1 MSDIR
6 IEVFNGLYD
15 NYDAYERLLGY
26 ISNKTDC
33 SGYGFNCS
41 LKTSIIE
48 QFRLSETCS
57 HHTNAQKIWHFTI
70 TFAERWK
77 HTDLLQI
84 AVKVSSLFA
93 SEYQVLF
100 GLDTEKGRPHLH
112 FGVNAF
118 SYHPDAPVLSKDKMY
133 PCLVYIQ
140 QLLEKLYPN
149 KTVTL
154 QFQGKRG
161 NYV

>member
-48 QFRLSETCS
+48 QFHLSETCS

-70 TFAERWK
+70 TFKECWK
-77 HTDLLQI
+77 DTDLLQMAMTI
-84 AVKVSSLFA
+84 SSLFS
-93 SEYQVLF
+93 SEYQILY
-100 GLDTEKGRPHLH
+100 GLDKEKGRPHLH
-112 FGVNAF
+112 FGVNVF
-118 SYHPDAPVLSKDKMY
+118 SYHPDTPVLSEEKMHKY
-133 PCLVYIQ
+133 LIYVQ
-140 QLLEKLYPN
+140 KLLKKLYSL
-149 KTVTL
+149 KSVTL
-154 QFQGKRG
+154 QFQGKKG
-161 NYV
+161 